1 MIPDNKKQVIE
12 EALKRICGHKLF
24 VHSPTYIDLLKY
36 LVVKTLN
43 NEELNEVTIGS
54 DLYGIDY
61 SLNKSNSTVRSY
73 IHKLRKK
80 LADYYNEVG
89 ANETVVFQIAKGQY
103 NLSFLSS
110 HEYLKTKR
118 SEISTVTIPIK
129 YFKLSGG
136 FVLLFIIAF
145 CCIKTYVSK
154 PCLVWKNFFD
164 PNAQNL
170 LVISDQFVVSQR
182 FEDGRYYGVSYPE
195 VNSNDDFIEYTQA
208 HPQKKIKTTDYT
220 LMTKMA
226 PYTVKSLSL
235 WFQSYKSDFNLGLES
250 QMKYE
255 DVTKYNI
262 VFVGQYK
269 TMNLSRTLFL
279 KNSKVFTTFDDGF
292 MYKNGRIEKIYNTQ
306 YGGNHKVEYA
316 MVSYTSFASGKS
328 ALYFV
333 SNNDIGVLSTV
344 RNFTDKA
351 WLTKFQKQIGSE
363 AKYFNALFEV
373 SGLQRTD
380 VSCKLVELEVL

>member
-1 MIPDNKKQVIE
+1 MISDDKRQIVEK
-12 EALKRICGHKLF
+12 ALQGICSHKLF
-24 VHSPTYIDLLKY
+24 VHSPTYTDLLKY
-36 LVVKTLN
+36 LVIKTLN
-43 NEELNEVTIGS
+43 KEELNEVTIGS

-61 SLNKSNSTVRSY
+61 SENKSNSTVRSY

-80 LADYYNEVG
+80 LADYYSEVG
-89 ANETVVFQIAKGQY
+89 ENERVIFVIAKGQY
-103 NLSFLSS
+103 NLSFLSP
-110 HEYLKTKR
+110 HEYFKTQRK
-118 SEISTVTIPIK
+118 EIPAVRIPIK
-129 YFKLSGG
+129 YLWFTGG
-136 FVLLFIIAF
+136 FILLFAIAF
-145 CCIKTYVSK
+145 WGVKTYVSK
-154 PCLVWKNFFD
+154 PAWVWENFLE
-164 PNAQNL
+164 PNAQNM
-170 LVISDQFVVSQR
+170 LVISDQFVVYQR

-195 VNSNDDFIEYTQA
+195 VNSIDDFIEYTQV
-208 HPQKKIKTTDYT
+208 HPDKKIKTTDYT

-235 WFQSYKSDFNLGLES
+235 WFQSHKSDFALGLES

-255 DVTKYNI
+255 DVTKYNL

-269 TMNLSRTLFL
+269 TMNLSKTLFL
-279 KNSKVFTTFDDGF
+279 KDSKVFTTFDDGF
-292 MYKNGRIEKIYNTQ
+292 RYKNDHVEKIYNTKFGDNQ
-306 YGGNHKVEYA
+306 KVEYA
-316 MVSYTSFASGKS
+316 MVSFTSFGSGKS

-351 WLTKFQKQIGSE
+351 WLTEFQKQIGSE